1 MTLLDDIRAE
11 LKALELL
18 SRRKGRVTLRMV
30 DEALRLLPPSAQKL
44 ISLHHHKT
52 VCDALNAALD
62 DADPATIH
70 DTKAKAAGD
79 A

>member
-1 MTLLDDIRAE
+1 MTILQEIQAAQA
-11 LKALELL
+11 ALESL

-62 DADPATIH
+62 DADPSTVH
-70 DTKAKAAGD
+70 DSKAKAAGD
-79 A
+79 V